1 MPEQLVAHVAVD
13 KVALHFDKD
22 YSYSVPETLRGAI
35 QVGARVLVPFG
46 GGNRRRQGLVLSLCE
61 EHCES
66 PLKPVAELVD
76 EAPLITAELLELV
89 SFLKRQTL
97 CTWYEAARLV
107 LPTGLNM
114 QISSE
119 YSVSADYLAAGKQLN
134 GEEQERIV
142 SFLLTK
148 RGAVSEKALLSGTGV
163 SPRSTALKNLIS
175 DGVVIKSEHA
185 KRKTKDERITMAR
198 LTQDAQTDKATPKQ
212 AAVIELLLSCGSASI
227 KEIGYYAGASKATLD
242 AMLKRGI
249 LEYFERE
256 VLRTPYDGVQKE
268 LSRPPA
274 LSKNQQEVY
283 EGIATLMQAGQPET
297 ALLFGITGSGK
308 THVFLR
314 LIADVLKSGRQVIM
328 LVPEISL
335 TPQMLAR
342 FYAVFGDK
350 VAVLHSALSL
360 GERLDEYKRIRSG
373 KVSIAVG
380 TRSAVF
386 APFENLGLIIMDEEQ
401 EHTYKSEGA
410 PRYHTRDVARFRCK
424 QHGALLLLASATPD
438 VESYYHAQ
446 AGHYRLFELNERFG
460 SAGLPQVVVVNM
472 SDEAIRGNTGSISV
486 PLAQEIAQNLQNGEQ
501 SILFLN
507 RRGFHTLI
515 ACADCGEVIIC
526 KNCSIAM
533 TYHKAN
539 DKLMCHYCG
548 YLHTPEASC
557 VHCGS
562 EHIKYLG
569 LGTQKVEDELAL
581 LFPSARIL
589 RMDADTTM
597 ARYSYDDYFA
607 RFARGEYDI
616 LVGTQ
621 MVAKGLDFEN
631 VSLVGVLS
639 ADKMLY
645 TADFRGT
652 ERAFSLLTQ
661 VVGRSGRGS
670 KLGRAYIQTYT
681 PEHEVIALAAQQDYP
696 GFYEGE
702 ILCRKNLLYPPY
714 CSFCIAGFSG
724 ESESVTLRGAQEFL
738 RLMQELVKQSYPDL
752 PLKVL
757 GPVPSAMLK
766 VSGRYRYRL
775 IIKCRADAKTRR
787 MLHEALCAYSA
798 LPVAR
803 SAALFID
810 IGFDGIV

>member
-1 MPEQLVAHVAVD
+1 MPGQMVARVAVD

-22 YSYSVPETLRGAI
+22 YSYLVPEALLGAI

-46 GGNRRRQGLVLSLCE
+46 GANRRRQGLVLSLCE
-61 EHCES
+61 EECAS
-66 PLKPVAELVD
+66 PLKPIAELVD
-76 EAPLITAELLELV
+76 EAPLLCPEQLELV
-89 SFLKRQTL
+89 SFLRRQTL

-107 LPTGLNM
+107 LPAGLNM
-114 QISSE
+114 EISPE
-119 YSVSADYLAAGKQLN
+119 YSVSPDYPASGRELAGD
-134 GEEQERIV
+134 EQRRIV
-142 SFLLTK
+142 EFLLSR
-148 RGAVSEKALLSGTGV
+148 RGAVSEKVLRTGTGI
-163 SPRSTALKNLIS
+163 SPRSAALKSLIA
-175 DGVVIKSEHA
+175 DGVIIKAERA
-185 KRKTKDERITMAR
+185 RRKTQDERITMAR
-198 LTQDAQTDKATPKQ
+198 IAEDAQTDKATPKQ
-212 AAVIELLLSCGSASI
+212 AAVIELLLSCGSASL
-227 KEIGYYAGASKATLD
+227 KEIGYYTGASKATLD
-242 AMLKRGI
+242 AMQKRGM

-256 VLRTPYDGVQKE
+256 VLRTPYDDVPKE
-268 LSRPPA
+268 LSEPPA

-283 EGIATLMQAGQPET
+283 EGIAALMQAGQPET

-314 LIADVLKSGRQVIM
+314 LIADVLKSGGQVIM

-335 TPQMLAR
+335 TPQMLSR
-342 FYAVFGDK
+342 FYTVFGDK

-386 APFENLGLIIMDEEQ
+386 APFDKLGLIIMDEEQ
-401 EHTYKSEGA
+401 EHTYKSEGS

-424 QHGALLLLASATPD
+424 QQGALLLLASATPD

-446 AGHYRLFELNERFG
+446 AGHYHLFELNERFG
-460 SAGLPQVVVVNM
+460 SAGLPEVVVVNM
-472 SDEAIRGNTGSISV
+472 SDEAMRGNTGSISE
-486 PLAQEIAQNLQNGEQ
+486 PLAHEIAQNLQNGEQ

-548 YLHTPEASC
+548 YLHTPEARC

-569 LGTQKVEDELAL
+569 LGTQKVEDELSV

-702 ILCRKNLLYPPY
+702 ILCRKHLLYPPF

-724 ESESVTLRGAQEFL
+724 ESEPVTLRGAQEFL
-738 RLMQELVKQSYPDL
+738 RLLQELVKQSYPDL

-798 LPVAR
+798 LPVSRNAGV
-803 SAALFID
+803 FID